1 LVLHRLAA
9 YFFDRRTMP
18 RAGPVV
24 VSLSEEFAE
33 IRNQFQRLHAELDQN
48 MLFLDVCHWP
58 DGKTQ
63 SESVAEHCKVP
74 FELLGLMHIP
84 IVHPVNHDFLFKEN
98 PLAFFNEVAAASIDK
113 QNRGQAQYQIVG
125 FPEADQRPP
134 RRLKVAYL
142 RCPNETTRQVA
153 HEFRTLAKQAGAAL
167 PAVVL
172 DAIPTLFDTNSYI
185 DRWLEFV
192 FWQHPPRLDDLW
204 HLNCTENT
212 HIFSIPCEDSA
223 RSLTECGLDTAAPI
237 FRPRKGQW
245 PEWAGFGPL
254 DADNKTDPDPMTPCT
269 LNQSTHSPD
278 ADAVEML
285 FGWQEILDIVIRPS
299 ERAERDRI
307 KRLNES
313 TNGPIQFPKRGGQP
327 NVVKFELVAWWNA
340 QMQTH
345 HDSAEEAARKAKEL
359 SLNMDSTHNYGRD
372 GTVITEIAGSE
383 KKRRET

>member
-1 LVLHRLAA
+1 
-9 YFFDRRTMP
+9 M
-18 RAGPVV
+18 
-24 VSLSEEFAE
+24 SLSEEFAE

-204 HLNCTENT
+204 HLNCTEDT

-223 RSLTECGLDTAAPI
+223 RALTECGLDTAAPI

-254 DADNKTDPDPMTPCT
+254 DADLASDTPPLGSADFQEAAVGEQPVEPKAIDGKSKNVKRPKRKAFESFKLYFVMGT
-269 LNQSTHSPD
+269 QSGTAEAVYKDRTKQWQVSRD
-278 ADAVEML
+278 IKAVEDYL
-285 FGWQEILDIVIRPS
+285 QSYGVPKENWRATS
-299 ERAERDRI
+299 EKPEFVNWDSETI
-307 KRLNES
+307 DLGKRQDGHVGRQRE
-313 TNGPIQFPKRGGQP
+313 
-327 NVVKFELVAWWNA
+327 KFEEN
-340 QMQTH
+340 
-345 HDSAEEAARKAKEL
+345 E
-359 SLNMDSTHNYGRD
+359 
-372 GTVITEIAGSE
+372 
-383 KKRRET
+383 